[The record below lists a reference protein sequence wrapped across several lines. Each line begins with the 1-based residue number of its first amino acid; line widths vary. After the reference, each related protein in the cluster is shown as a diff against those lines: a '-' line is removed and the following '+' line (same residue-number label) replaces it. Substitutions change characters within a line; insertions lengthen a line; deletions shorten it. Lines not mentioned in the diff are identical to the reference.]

1 MPQLFVKAID
11 RTISLEL
18 DSEESIRS
26 LNEKVSCIFGA
37 ELSLQFGG
45 RLLDEGLLEDF
56 GLVSGSTVHASM
68 PLDGGK
74 RKRKKKVYTKPK
86 KQKKV
91 RKPVKLAVL
100 KYYKVDGEK
109 VTSLRRECPSPQCGS
124 GVFMAKMKDRM
135 YCGRCHLTV
144 RVE

>member
-1 MPQLFVKAID
+1 MQVFLKGTNSSHSVD
-11 RTISLEL
+11 VDSNETVDSLHQ
-18 DSEESIRS
+18 
-26 LNEKVSCIFGA
+26 KVASIFGSD
-37 ELSLQFGG
+37 LSLVFAG
-45 RLLDEGLLEDF
+45 RLLDEGLLADF
-56 GLVSGSTVHASM
+56 GLLEGSTIHASL

-91 RKPVKLAVL
+91 RKPVKLSVL
-100 KYYKVDGEK
+100 KYYKVDGDK
-109 VTSLRRECPSPQCGS
+109 VTSLRRECPSPQCGA

-144 RVE
+144 RN